1 MMFTPLLGIKISI
14 IFPPRHHMEN
24 VPKWMEIR
32 LKEKY
37 FKDVDAISSPD
48 LPLIDSTTKANINT
62 YRLLCSLSSELL
74 NGV

>member
-1 MMFTPLLGIKISI
+1 
-14 IFPPRHHMEN
+14 MEN
-24 VPKWMEIR
+24 VPKWMEIQ

-48 LPLIDSTTKANINT
+48 LPVIDGTTKANLNT
-62 YRLLCSLSSELL
+62 CLLLCCLSSELL

>member
-1 MMFTPLLGIKISI
+1 
-14 IFPPRHHMEN
+14 MEN

-48 LPLIDSTTKANINT
+48 LPLIDGTAKVNINI
-62 YRLLCSLSSELL
+62 YCLLCSLSSELL

>member
-1 MMFTPLLGIKISI
+1 
-14 IFPPRHHMEN
+14 MEN

-37 FKDVDAISSPD
+37 FKDADAISSPD
-48 LPLIDSTTKANINT
+48 LPLIDGTTKANINI
-62 YRLLCSLSSELL
+62 YCLLCSLSSELL